1 MSESPSSPSDL
12 ALILLLTGVYT
23 LLCHRPAYVEVYSPC
38 HPYSPLESWLCATW
52 RGSEEDIHAA
62 ARFDRV
68 VFVRIFVCR
77 HRSFSNNR
85 ADLPMCVVRYR
96 LLG

>member
-1 MSESPSSPSDL
+1 MSEPSPSPSDL

-23 LLCHRPAYVEVYSPC
+23 LLRHRPAYVEVYSPC
-38 HPYSPLESWLCATW
+38 WPYAPLEPWLYATW

-62 ARFDRV
+62 GGFDRV
-68 VFVRIFVCR
+68 VFVHIFVCR
-77 HRSFSNNR
+77 CRCFSNNR
-85 ADLPMCVVRYR
+85 ADLSMCVVQYC